1 MMDLVPQR
9 DEPIRVLLIDV
20 SAIVL
25 HGLKE
30 ALSKQNGIVVAGT
43 ARSELEAQQAL
54 QTCRPN
60 VVILDVEVGRTS
72 GINLC
77 RTIHQSHPNV
87 GVLFFTAKD
96 DANFLRSAIG
106 AGARGYLLKS
116 ASVEVLLKSI
126 EAVAIG
132 RAMVDPDLTHQVLTW
147 IRDGVGVAS
156 QYSLADS
163 TVEDLSLLSRVA
175 AGKTNKDIA
184 RELDV
189 DQSVI
194 ASRLQ
199 RIYKHLRI
207 SRRTEAVSYFLKYE
221 RERHPELHHDVR
233 YDASAVG

>member
-1 MMDLVPQR
+1 MDLVPQR

-30 ALSKQNGIVVAGT
+30 ALSKQNRTVVAGT

-60 VVILDVEVGRTS
+60 VVILDVEVGCTS

-96 DANFLRSAIG
+96 DANLLRSAIG

-132 RAMVDPDLTHQVLTW
+132 RAMVDPDLTHQVLAW

-184 RELDV
+184 QELDV

-207 SRRTEAVSYFLKYE
+207 SRRAEAVSYFLKYE
-221 RERHPELHHDVR
+221 RERHPELHHAVR

>member
-1 MMDLVPQR
+1 MDLAPQR
-9 DEPIRVLLIDV
+9 EQPIRILLIDA
-20 SAIVL
+20 SAIIL

-43 ARSELEAQQAL
+43 AHSDVEAQQAL
-54 QTCRPN
+54 QTCRPH
-60 VVILDVEVGRTS
+60 VVILDVAVGRTS

-87 GVLFFTAKD
+87 GVLFFTAED
-96 DANFLRSAIG
+96 DANLLRSAIS

-116 ASVEVLLKSI
+116 ASVEAILKSI

-132 RAMVDPDLTHQVLTW
+132 WAMVDPDLTHQVLTW
-147 IRDGVGVAS
+147 IRDGVGVPS

-163 TVEDLSLLSRVA
+163 TVEDLTLLSRVA
-175 AGKTNKDIA
+175 AGKTNKAIA
-184 RELDV
+184 LELDV

-199 RIYKHLRI
+199 RIYKRLRI
-207 SRRTEAVSYFLKYE
+207 SRRAEVVSYFLKYD
-221 RERHPELHHDVR
+221 RKRHPELHHAVR
-233 YDASAVG
+233 YDVSAVG

>member
-1 MMDLVPQR
+1 MMDLAPQR
-9 DEPIRVLLIDV
+9 EQPIRILLIDA
-20 SAIVL
+20 SAIIL

-43 ARSELEAQQAL
+43 AHSDVEAQQAL
-54 QTCRPN
+54 QTCRPH
-60 VVILDVEVGRTS
+60 VVILDVAVGRTS

-87 GVLFFTAKD
+87 GVLFFTAED
-96 DANFLRSAIG
+96 DANLLRSAIS

-116 ASVEVLLKSI
+116 ASVEAILKSI

-132 RAMVDPDLTHQVLTW
+132 WAMVDPDLTHQVLTW
-147 IRDGVGVAS
+147 IRDGVGVPS

-163 TVEDLSLLSRVA
+163 TVEDLTLLSRVA
-175 AGKTNKDIA
+175 AGKTNKAIA
-184 RELDV
+184 LELDV

-199 RIYKHLRI
+199 RIYKRLRI
-207 SRRTEAVSYFLKYE
+207 SRRAEVVSYFLKYD
-221 RERHPELHHDVR
+221 RKRHPELHHAVR
-233 YDASAVG
+233 YDVSAVG